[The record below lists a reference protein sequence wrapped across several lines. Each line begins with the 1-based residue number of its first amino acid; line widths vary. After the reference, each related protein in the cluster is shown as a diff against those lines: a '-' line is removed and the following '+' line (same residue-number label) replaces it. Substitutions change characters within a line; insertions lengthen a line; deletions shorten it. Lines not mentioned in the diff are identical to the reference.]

1 LTKGTNQ
8 GGAPARR
15 IAILCMS
22 VAVVALLL
30 VASALPVFAASKK
43 SSDTTNG
50 QTTNGDTTNGDTTSG
65 DTTSG
70 GTVSPDATNKSSD
83 KHSGDK
89 LTNTVKSPSPK
100 NNVQITLTEDGTNA
114 PAGVAEEVIDAL
126 PSGFNIKSVKSS
138 YYSCSKSSTDSNAA
152 FCQNFADKQKKATI
166 DIVAKAPKSGKYTNT
181 AEDNY
186 GNVTETPFKVKNHS

>member
-8 GGAPARR
+8 GGAPMRR

-30 VASALPVFAASKK
+30 AASALPVFAASKK

-50 QTTNGDTTNGDTTSG
+50 DTTNGQTTSGGTTNGDTTN
-65 DTTSG
+65 G

-83 KHSGDK
+83 QHAGDK
-89 LTNTVKSPSPK
+89 LTNAVKSPSPK

-114 PAGVAEEVIDAL
+114 PAGVAEEVLDAL
-126 PSGFNIKSVKSS
+126 PSGFKIKSVKSS
-138 YYSCSKSSTDSNAA
+138 YYSCAKSGNEAL
-152 FCQNFADKQKKATI
+152 CENFSGKQKKVTI
-166 DIVAKAPKSGKYTNT
+166 DIVAKAPKSGKYTNI
-181 AEDNY
+181 AEDTY
-186 GNVTETPFKVKNHS
+186 GNNTSTDFKVK